1 MSIPRLQHLWIRAH
15 QQLLQGLA
23 PPAAGDR
30 PNTDTARA
38 ASPPAG
44 RTARSEGAYA
54 LYDQVPENPSLTSV
68 EAGLQYFR
76 SQGCDSL
83 IAVGGGSVIDCAKG
97 IAARPAN
104 SWLSL
109 RRMEGLFRVLRW

>member
-1 MSIPRLQHLWIRAH
+1 MTDRTLIQLELRRPLQDA
-15 QQLLQGLA
+15 LLEV
-23 PPAAGDR
+23 R
-30 PNTDTARA
+30 
-38 ASPPAG
+38 
-44 RTARSEGAYA
+44 GAYA

-68 EAGLQYFR
+68 EAGLQHFR

>member
-1 MSIPRLQHLWIRAH
+1 MQLELPRPLQDALD
-15 QQLLQGLA
+15 
-23 PPAAGDR
+23 AAGM
-30 PNTDTARA
+30 
-38 ASPPAG
+38 S
-44 RTARSEGAYA
+44 YA
-54 LYDQVPENPSLTSV
+54 LYDRVPENPSLTSV
-68 EAGLQYFR
+68 EAGLQHFR

-83 IAVGGGSVIDCAKG
+83 IAVGGGSVVDCAKG